1 MYIVFIILYIYTL
14 YIYNYILQCTD
25 GTDTYSAY
33 LKTKHTHT
41 PLVSA
46 GRWALKT
53 RAPRHVMLAVGGTYH
68 DWGWVMVLGSLHYLY
83 LFVIITIMVYHY

>member
-1 MYIVFIILYIYTL
+1 MEQIRIVHIK
-14 YIYNYILQCTD
+14 N
-25 GTDTYSAY
+25 
-33 LKTKHTHT
+33 KTHTHR

-83 LFVIITIMVYHY
+83 IFVIITIMVYHY